1 LRLGDR
7 VQRPGAARLKAKEG
21 IRMRLDRGWFL
32 AIATVLISL
41 GAGGAARAQTVQWD
55 IISITN
61 FNPVTVNG
69 GGVATAFAQ
78 DGSHITMTGSGTFV
92 VATPT
97 MVTGGGVWII
107 RDPVGNVT
115 GLGTYQVTELIT
127 WNEAPG
133 TLPPNAIENVVK
145 QGSTSGE
152 AFKLA
157 DDRGGV
163 AVLRITY
170 SDGSRGLLVVHCHLP
185 VGGPPTIPEGISA
198 TKGMVNF
205 WFIPTPVPL
214 VDAGR
219 TQFNILAPA
228 P

>member
-1 LRLGDR
+1 MKR
-7 VQRPGAARLKAKEG
+7 
-21 IRMRLDRGWFL
+21 DRGWFL
-32 AIATVLISL
+32 AIAVVLMSL
-41 GAGGAARAQTVQWD
+41 VAGGARAQTVQWD
-55 IISITN
+55 IISLTS
-61 FNPVTVNG
+61 FSPVTVNG

-97 MVTGGGVWII
+97 TVTGGGVWII

-115 GLGTYQVTELIT
+115 GLGTYQVTELIA

-133 TLPPNAIENVVK
+133 ALTSDAIVKVVK

-152 AFKLA
+152 TFKLA
-157 DDRGGV
+157 DSRSGL
-163 AVLRITY
+163 AILRITY
-170 SDGSRGLLVVHCHLP
+170 SDGSRGLLHVHCHLP
-185 VGGPPTIPEGISA
+185 VGGPATMPEGISA

-205 WFIPTPVPL
+205 WFIPNPVPL

-219 TQFNILAPA
+219 TTFNIIAPA